1 MKVNKY
7 LTYNEIIDN
16 DTHKGISLEVDDLTL
31 EEIKLGLKIIR
42 DIKREYGSVEEWEVE
57 GRVKVNS

>member
-7 LTYNEIIDN
+7 LTYNEITDN

-31 EEIKLGLKIIR
+31 EEIKLGLEIIR
-42 DIKREYGSVEEWEVE
+42 EIKMEYGSVEEWED
-57 GRVKVNS
+57 GGKDGSK